1 MKKITVAALIAA
13 GLISAG
19 SSQAALITYVASL
32 SGAAESPANASPGS
46 GFATVIIDTVLQSMD
61 LEVNF
66 SGLLSTTTA
75 SHIHCCT
82 AVPGTGTA
90 GVATQTPTFVSFPLG
105 VTSGTYSHVFDLTF
119 SSSWNSAFIT
129 ANGGTPASAEAA
141 LLSGLA
147 DGDAY
152 LNIHTTAFPSGE
164 IRGFLTPV
172 AAPEPASLAIL
183 ALGLVGVGVLR
194 RLSNLGS
201 RNSNLP
207 GLAARRP

>member
-1 MKKITVAALIAA
+1 MTRTTVAALIAA
-13 GLISAG
+13 GLLSTG
-19 SSQAALITYVASL
+19 SSQAASVTYVASL

-61 LEVNF
+61 VEVTF

-82 AVPGTGTA
+82 TVPGAGTA
-90 GVATQTPTFVSFPLG
+90 GVATQTPTFVNFPLG

-129 ANGGTPASAEAA
+129 ANGGTPASAEAE

-147 DGDAY
+147 DGVAY

-164 IRGFLTPV
+164 IRGFLAPV
-172 AAPEPASLAIL
+172 AAPEPASLAVL
-183 ALGLVGVGVLR
+183 AIGLLGVGVIR
-194 RLSNLGS
+194 RRS
-201 RNSNLP
+201 
-207 GLAARRP
+207 AA